1 MALGT
6 TLRQIMPG
14 RDND

>member
-14 RDND
+14 SDND